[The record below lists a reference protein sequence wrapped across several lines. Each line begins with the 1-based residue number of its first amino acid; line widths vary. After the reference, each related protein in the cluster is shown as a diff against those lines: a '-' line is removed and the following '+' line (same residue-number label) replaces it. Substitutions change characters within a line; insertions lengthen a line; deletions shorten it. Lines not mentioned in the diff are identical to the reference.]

1 MQTND
6 AAEKKKAS
14 RLRCLVSIPMA
25 RRLRKTSDDESG
37 SSSKAAIK
45 PANKDASASPPPAG
59 CMTVD
64 PDNCTEVFATTQ
76 ELLRVGIVA
85 PDSRGKT
92 YWDGYIAILI
102 LYR

>member
-1 MQTND
+1 
-6 AAEKKKAS
+6 
-14 RLRCLVSIPMA
+14 MA
-25 RRLRKTSDDESG
+25 
-37 SSSKAAIK
+37 
-45 PANKDASASPPPAG
+45 
-59 CMTVD
+59 VD

-92 YWDGYIAILI
+92 YWDGYIAIII